1 MAVKIAPNA
10 PQAARI
16 SGSVCQ
22 TALAW
27 IIEGEKQ
34 YNVSASNP
42 PAFPQRRRATYHN
55 EAPRKTPQARKGSRG
70 SQRQLGEDAETSR
83 RCGHA
88 SKGADVTSARSG
100 DCSTSKPFARGASLG
115 RDVAGGSGEGAPRAP

>member
-1 MAVKIAPNA
+1 MAVKTAPNA

-16 SGSVCQ
+16 SGSVCH

-42 PAFPQRRRATYHN
+42 PAFPQRRRETYHN
-55 EAPRKTPQARKGSRG
+55 EAPRKAPEARNGRRG
-70 SQRQLGEDAETSR
+70 SQRQCADDLESSR

-88 SKGADVTSARSG
+88 SKGAAVTSESSG
-100 DCSTSKPFARGASLG
+100 DCSTSKPFSWEASMG
-115 RDVAGGSGEGAPRAP
+115 DVAGGSA